1 MSMEQ
6 AEEGQ
11 GKRAEMLLKIQ
22 VQCKEAVSVRGRCG
36 DIVVIPFSGSAE
48 GPYFS
53 GRILGEGVDV
63 QKLGRDARKLLSARY
78 VLEGEDFTGQKCR
91 IFIENQGYQGEV
103 YRPFVVTDSEAL
115 AGWEEEELW
124 DTVEGTADGVCVK
137 IYRAAD

>member
-1 MSMEQ
+1 M
-6 AEEGQ
+6 
-11 GKRAEMLLKIQ
+11 
-22 VQCKEAVSVRGRCG
+22 
-36 DIVVIPFSGSAE
+36 
-48 GPYFS
+48 
-53 GRILGEGVDV
+53 DV